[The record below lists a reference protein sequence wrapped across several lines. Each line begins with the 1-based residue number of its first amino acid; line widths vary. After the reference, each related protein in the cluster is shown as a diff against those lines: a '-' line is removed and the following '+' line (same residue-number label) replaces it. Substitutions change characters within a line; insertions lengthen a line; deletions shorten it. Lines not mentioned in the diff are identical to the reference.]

1 MHILIIL
8 SIRRAG
14 ARVVVGWVPHAPK
27 MGSRRREIGNLL
39 RVYFRSCSTQKSRYQ
54 CYFAEYIT
62 RSTNGRRPV
71 PPSYLK
77 LDLLLTQRGK
87 KLRMWKHIIYVLS
100 ARPPTCRAIL
110 CYQKNISVLGAL
122 RIYYNQHVALTSAG
136 KR

>member
-8 SIRRAG
+8 NIRRAG
-14 ARVVVGWVPHAPK
+14 ARVVVGWVPHAPQ
-27 MGSRRREIGNLL
+27 MGSRRREIGNLPW
-39 RVYFRSCSTQKSRYQ
+39 VYFCSCSEQKPRYQ

-77 LDLLLTQRGK
+77 LDLSGTQRGK

-100 ARPPTCRAIL
+100 ARPLTCRAIL
-110 CYQKNISVLGAL
+110 CYQRNILALGAP
-122 RIYYNQHVALTSAG
+122 RISYIAMPSC
-136 KR
+136 